1 MYSKSNNMLITKED
15 VISVSNDINISLNEE
30 QINQVLEMYESEEN
44 NDPTGT
50 WNLIIE
56 NCIINLVR

>member
-1 MYSKSNNMLITKED
+1 MLITKED
-15 VISVSNDINISLNEE
+15 VISVSNDIGISLNEE